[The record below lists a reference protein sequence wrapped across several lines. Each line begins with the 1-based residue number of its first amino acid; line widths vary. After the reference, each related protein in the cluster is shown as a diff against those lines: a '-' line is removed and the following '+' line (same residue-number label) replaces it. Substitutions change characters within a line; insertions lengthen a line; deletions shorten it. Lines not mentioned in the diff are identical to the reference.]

1 MPDNL
6 LTIIKKA
13 ALDAVNATRPVNVVF
28 GVLASVSPLSVTIDQ
43 KLTLEAGFL
52 VLTKHI
58 DDLILSEELT
68 VGDRLVLIQM
78 QGGSVAFI
86 LGGRHVTAQVAH
98 MYKGQLPV

>member
-13 ALDAVNATRPVNVVF
+13 ALDAVNATRPVSVVF

-52 VLTKHI
+52 ILTKHI
-58 DDLILSEELT
+58 DDLILSEDLT
-68 VGDRLVLIQM
+68 EGDRLVLLQM
-78 QGGSVAFI
+78 QGGQRYLI
-86 LGGRHVTAQVAH
+86 LDKVV
-98 MYKGQLPV
+98 M

>member
-43 KLTLEAGFL
+43 KLTLDEDFL
-52 VLTKHI
+52 VITKHM

-68 VGDRLVLIQM
+68 VGDRLVLLQM
-78 QGGSVAFI
+78 QGGQRYLI
-86 LGGRHVTAQVAH
+86 LDKVV
-98 MYKGQLPV
+98 M